1 MVPQHRCL
9 FRLIFLSAKD
19 MKLLIDLV
27 KDYKITLASASPR
40 RSELI
45 LGLGIP
51 FTVEINSETDEEYSE
66 STHPFDV
73 PAILSLRKSL
83 SFGRELDPKEI
94 LITADTLVICENLIL
109 GKPRDRDEACKMLRM
124 LSCKAHK
131 VVTGVTLRSIEKTES
146 FSSETTVYFREISD
160 REIEFY
166 VNNYSPYDKAGAY
179 GVQEWIGFTAIY
191 KIEGSYFNVMGL
203 PIQKLSDTLCAF
215 ILSL

>member
-1 MVPQHRCL
+1 
-9 FRLIFLSAKD
+9 

-27 KDYKITLASASPR
+27 KDYKIILASASPR

-45 LGLGIP
+45 SGLGIP
-51 FTVEINSETDEEYSE
+51 FTIEINSETGEEYSD
-66 STHPFDV
+66 SSHPFDV

-109 GKPRDRDEACKMLRM
+109 GKPKDRDEACKMLRM

-131 VVTGVTLRSIEKTES
+131 VVTGVTLRSIGKTES

-166 VNNYSPYDKAGAY
+166 VDNYSPYDKAGAY

-203 PIQKLSDTLCAF
+203 PIQKLSDTLCTF